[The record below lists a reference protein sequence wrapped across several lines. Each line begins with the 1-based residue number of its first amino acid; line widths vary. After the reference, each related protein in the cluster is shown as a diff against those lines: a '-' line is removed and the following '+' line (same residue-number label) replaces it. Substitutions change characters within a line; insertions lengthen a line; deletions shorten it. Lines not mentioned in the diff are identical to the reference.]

1 MPYAVAAK
9 RARVQDLLVYTSLLV
24 VFAILIGATFWLF
37 AR

>member
-1 MPYAVAAK
+1 VAAK
-9 RARVQDLLVYTSLLV
+9 RAQAEDLLVYTTLLV